1 MPVFYKYP
9 LIMIPVNVFT
19 GFLNVGKT
27 SAIADLLKHKPAT
40 ERWAVL
46 QNEFGDATLEGADE
60 SDGIAIREIGGG
72 CVCCA
77 AAPFFPVALHLLMLE
92 ANPDRLLI
100 EASGLGHPE
109 RLLETL
115 RLNYADR
122 LDVRATVN
130 LVDPSVFPAMQENG
144 VFLDQVAMADVLVFN
159 KMDQAE
165 PDGVTRFQEWANALR
180 PEKALIAATSFG
192 RLDPAWIDLP
202 ADPSREPL

>member
-1 MPVFYKYP
+1 
-9 LIMIPVNVFT
+9 MIPVNVFT

-27 SAIADLLKHKPAT
+27 TAIADLLKRKPAT

-46 QNEFGDATLEGADE
+46 QNEFGDATLDGADE
-60 SDGIAIREIGGG
+60 SDGVSIREIGGG

-77 AAPFFPVALHLLMLE
+77 AAPFLPVALHLLLLE

-115 RLNYADR
+115 RLNYSDR

-130 LVDPSVFPAMQENG
+130 LVDPSVFPAMLENG
-144 VFLDQVAMADVLVFN
+144 VFFDQIAMADVLVFN
-159 KMDQAE
+159 KMDHAE
-165 PDGVTRFQEWANALR
+165 PGILARFQDWANGLA
-180 PEKALIAATSFG
+180 PPKELIAATNFG
-192 RLDPAWIDLP
+192 RLEPAWLDLP
-202 ADPSREPL
+202 ANPAREPL

>member
-1 MPVFYKYP
+1 
-9 LIMIPVNVFT
+9 MIPVNVFT

-27 SAIADLLKHKPAT
+27 TAIAELLKRKPAR

-46 QNEFGDATLEGADE
+46 QNEFGDATLDGAEE
-60 SDGIAIREIGGG
+60 SDGVSIREIGGG

-77 AAPFFPVALHLLMLE
+77 AAPFFPVALHLLLLE

-130 LVDPSVFPAMQENG
+130 LVDPSVFPAMLENG

-159 KMDQAE
+159 KWDDSAPGSMA
-165 PDGVTRFQEWANALR
+165 RFQNWANGLT
-180 PEKALIAATSFG
+180 PPKELIAATNFG
-192 RLDPAWIDLP
+192 RLEPAWLDLP
-202 ADPSREPL
+202 ANPAREPL

>member
-1 MPVFYKYP
+1 
-9 LIMIPVNVFT
+9 MIPVNVFT

-27 SAIADLLKHKPAT
+27 TAIADLLNRKPVG

-60 SDGIAIREIGGG
+60 SDGVSIREIGGG

-77 AAPFFPVALHLLMLE
+77 AAPFFPVALHLLLVE

-130 LVDPSVFPAMQENG
+130 LVDPSVFPAMLENG

-159 KMDQAE
+159 KWDDAAHGIME
-165 PDGVTRFQEWANALR
+165 RFQDWANTLS
-180 PEKALIAATSFG
+180 PPKELIAATNFG
-192 RLDPAWIDLP
+192 RLEPAWLDLP
-202 ADPSREPL
+202 ANPAREPL